1 MRWFNSANGLIT
13 ILILITMNKHLQN
26 NKRLMALLM
35 ALFMG
40 VGTSFA
46 YDYDFSAVAPSG
58 QTLYYDIISSS
69 DHTVGV
75 VSPNDTY
82 HEYPYVIGDLIIPS
96 EVSYNGEIYTVTVLL
111 NNHNEGAFQ
120 MTNITSVVIPET
132 INEVQGA
139 AFYQCTSLT
148 SIISCATTPPSH
160 TGAAAFATFSGIPS
174 SCVLYVPYGS
184 ASAYRSAWGWS
195 GSIIEVDF
203 VPGEITAT
211 VSPEG
216 SGTVSGTG
224 FYEAGATCTL
234 SATANEGYTFSNWTE
249 NGEVVST
256 NANYS
261 FLVYWGRNLVANFCL
276 EGNISFADANVKAIC
291 VAHWDTNGDGELS
304 YAEAAAVT
312 DLRTYFYHNT
322 GGIISFD
329 ELQYF
334 TGLTSIGN
342 SAFYNCDGL
351 TTIEIPNSVTS
362 IGEKAFGWC
371 TGLTTIEIPN
381 SVTSIGED
389 AFYACHGLPTIE
401 IPNSVTSIGN
411 SAFYY
416 CTGLTTMTVHAETP
430 PSLGPDVFKYVNTS
444 IPVYVPHGSLEAYQN
459 ASGWSQFSNM
469 IGMYPGIITA
479 TANPAEGGTVSGTG
493 SYEGGATCTVVA
505 TANPG
510 YAFAS
515 WQENGEVVSTDASY
529 NFMVNGDR
537 TLVAVFASTTDLI
550 SFADANVKAIC
561 VGNWDTDGDGELSYA
576 EAARVTDLG
585 EVLKNNSDIHSFNE
599 LQYFISL
606 NAIGEQAF
614 YGCTELTQVTIPEQV
629 ITVGS
634 KAFWNCP
641 ALQTVYFNAVN
652 CRSMQTT
659 SVFSADAN
667 GGASAITRVVIGS
680 SVTRIPDYAFK
691 GSEDIY
697 QRLVIPASV
706 TEIGQHA
713 FDGCNSLVQM
723 VIQGSN
729 LQTIGQYAFNNCS
742 SIRTALN
749 LPNSVTTVGDYAF
762 YGCSALPSLTL
773 GTGVASIGAYA
784 FYNCCSGFTG
794 DLVIPSSVTTI
805 GNDAFYGWSG
815 LTSVHYTG
823 EIGQWCGIAFGNAY
837 SNPLCYAHNLY
848 INDALVE
855 GLLSIP
861 EGVAAIS
868 GYAFYNCSSLTALS
882 IPYSVTSIGS
892 SAFYNCNDITAVYF
906 IGDIGQWCR
915 IAFGDQ
921 YSNPLWYGHNLYI
934 NDVLMETLSLPDDL
948 TAIPDYVFCGCNLTG
963 DLVIPSSVSS
973 IGRYAFY
980 GCSGFTG
987 SLIVGRM
994 VNSIGDYAFRNC
1006 NGFTTIISENP
1017 TPPSANNNS
1026 FSGMN
1031 LSIPVHVP
1039 YNTVSDYQSAA
1050 GWNGF
1055 YNYKEQCVFDLLD
1068 NDLWSDEMNWYA
1080 MELPTETDVVCVNSN
1095 CHLDMDAN
1103 VLHLYVLNLN
1113 DALTVN
1119 SGKTL
1124 TVSNGIGTLSTSQ
1137 LIIADGGQVIHTNEG
1152 VKATVQKHIEAFTS
1166 DNDGWNFI
1174 ASPIKK
1180 GLTVSGLIP
1189 SGTTV
1194 YDLYYMDEEN
1204 TYWKNYKLNAF
1215 EINHGQG
1222 YLYANGAGTTINFGG
1237 TLQPYVEEGLPIAL
1251 SNEGDG
1257 WNLVGNPFTFNAYAD
1272 KSYYI
1277 INGRNV
1283 EASASGAIAP
1293 CTGIVV
1299 KATGDSETVTFT
1311 KNNPA
1316 ANSNQGNLNIVLS
1329 QVPEPVDPS
1338 LRGGTMKQ
1346 STLDNAIVSF
1356 NEGSQLEKFVFNE
1369 ENAKLYIPQ
1378 GNEDYAIAFSNGQG
1392 EMPLNFKATKNGTY
1406 TISVNP
1412 EGVEMD
1418 YLHLIDNMT
1427 GVDVDLLQ
1435 TPEYTFNAKTSDYE
1449 SRFRLVFNANGNNG
1463 SSTSSEAFAFI
1474 SNGNIVITDATANA
1488 TLQIVDVMGRII
1500 HSGDAMN
1507 RLSTAE
1513 MVPGVY
1519 VLRIV
1524 NGNDVKTQKMVIQ

>member
-1 MRWFNSANGLIT
+1 
-13 ILILITMNKHLQN
+13 
-26 NKRLMALLM
+26 MALLI

-40 VGTSFA
+40 IGTA
-46 YDYDFSAVAPSG
+46 WAIDYANLSLDDFTQMTSSTTAPSG
-58 QTLYYDIISSS
+58 DNYYRNLVITGFSDEFDAWVVYYFENTSGTIQWSFSPHHPEYAFDYYANGVRIGRSENAFENITIGATVTFSQLGGVTVTYSNIGWVVEFPVEVHCIEREVNAHYTLVYW
-69 DHTVGV
+69 
-75 VSPNDTY
+75 
-82 HEYPYVIGDLIIPS
+82 GDL
-96 EVSYNGEIYTVTVLL
+96 TCD
-111 NNHNEGAFQ
+111 H
-120 MTNITSVVIPET
+120 
-132 INEVQGA
+132 
-139 AFYQCTSLT
+139 
-148 SIISCATTPPSH
+148 
-160 TGAAAFATFSGIPS
+160 
-174 SCVLYVPYGS
+174 
-184 ASAYRSAWGWS
+184 
-195 GSIIEVDF
+195 
-203 VPGEITAT
+203 GEITAE
-211 VSPEG
+211 VRPEG

-224 FYEAGATCTL
+224 TFVRGNPCTL
-234 SATANEGYTFSNWTE
+234 TATANEGYTFINWAE

-261 FLVYWGRNLVANFCL
+261 FLVYRDRNFVANFVP
-276 EGNISFADANVKAIC
+276 EGNISFADDNVKALC
-291 VAHWDTNGDGELS
+291 VA
-304 YAEAAAVT
+304 
-312 DLRTYFYHNT
+312 
-322 GGIISFD
+322 
-329 ELQYF
+329 
-334 TGLTSIGN
+334 
-342 SAFYNCDGL
+342 
-351 TTIEIPNSVTS
+351 
-362 IGEKAFGWC
+362 
-371 TGLTTIEIPN
+371 
-381 SVTSIGED
+381 
-389 AFYACHGLPTIE
+389 
-401 IPNSVTSIGN
+401 
-411 SAFYY
+411 
-416 CTGLTTMTVHAETP
+416 
-430 PSLGPDVFKYVNTS
+430 
-444 IPVYVPHGSLEAYQN
+444 
-459 ASGWSQFSNM
+459 
-469 IGMYPGIITA
+469 
-479 TANPAEGGTVSGTG
+479 
-493 SYEGGATCTVVA
+493 
-505 TANPG
+505 
-510 YAFAS
+510 
-515 WQENGEVVSTDASY
+515 
-529 NFMVNGDR
+529 
-537 TLVAVFASTTDLI
+537 
-550 SFADANVKAIC
+550 
-561 VGNWDTDGDGELSYA
+561 NWDTDGDGELNYA

-585 EVLKNNSDIHSFNE
+585 EVFKNNGDIHSFTE

-614 YGCTELTQVTIPEQV
+614 YGCTELTQITIPEHV
-629 ITVGS
+629 IIVGF

-641 ALQTVYFNAVN
+641 ALQTVYFNAVS
-652 CRSMQTT
+652 CRSMQSGYGTYWNGWQYDYYFF
-659 SVFSADAN
+659 SVFSADADC
-667 GGASAITRVVIGS
+667 GASAITRVVIGS
-680 SVTRIPDYAFK
+680 SVTRIPDNAFR

-773 GTGVASIGAYA
+773 GTGVASIGACA

-868 GYAFYNCSSLTALS
+868 GYAFYNCSNLTALS
-882 IPYSVTSIGS
+882 IPYSVTSIGY
-892 SAFYNCNDITAVYF
+892 SAFYNCNDITAVCF

-948 TAIPDYVFCGCNLTG
+948 TAILDYVFCGCNLTG

-1017 TPPSANNNS
+1017 TPPSANNSYSS

-1031 LSIPVHVP
+1031 FSIPVHVP
-1039 YNTVSDYQSAA
+1039 YNTVSSYQSAE
-1050 GWNGF
+1050 GWSQF
-1055 YNYKEQCVFDLLD
+1055 ANYKEQCVFDLLD

-1180 GLTVSGLIP
+1180 DLTVSGLIP

-1251 SNEGDG
+1251 SNKGDG

-1283 EASASGAIAP
+1283 EAAASGAIAP

-1338 LRGGTMKQ
+1338 LRGGTTKQ

-1378 GNEDYAIAFSNGQG
+1378 NGEDYAIAIAEKQG

-1449 SRFRLVFNANGNNG
+1449 SRFRLVFNANNG
-1463 SSTSSEAFAFI
+1463 SSTGSEAFAFI

-1488 TLQIVDVMGRII
+1488 TLQIVDVTGRII

-1507 RLSTAE
+1507 RLSTAG

-1519 VLRIV
+1519 VLRLV